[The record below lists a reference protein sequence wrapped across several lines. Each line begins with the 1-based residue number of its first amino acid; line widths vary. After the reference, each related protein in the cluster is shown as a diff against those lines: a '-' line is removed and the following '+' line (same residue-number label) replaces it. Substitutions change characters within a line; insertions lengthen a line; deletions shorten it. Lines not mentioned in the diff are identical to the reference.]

1 MRDYSTLFENR
12 IGKMPNT
19 KVHLDT
25 DPSVVPKQ
33 SRHFP
38 VPYCLVPSTQK
49 KLTWLIQNDII
60 EIVPKGAEITHISPM
75 HPVEKANYDP
85 EHYKKKECELHSRK
99 PCRKCISEADMESID
114 IRITSDNSDNLNK
127 AIIKQTRP
135 MPSIST
141 LKYDLN
147 GMKYFSKVDIRDAF
161 LTIELEDQSK
171 NLTIFSTPWGLYRY
185 KRLNMG
191 LCVASEL
198 FQETLTSKLAGLTN
212 VKVAM
217 DDILVFGHTQT
228 EHEEALEA
236 LLKRLV
242 ELNLTV
248 GEAKCEFSKTEITF
262 YGMII
267 SKDGIRPKKQKLE
280 DFMAASIPKTIKEV
294 KSFLSLAQYFHE
306 RIPNLSNISVPLKIL
321 MKKFQEYFWGAA
333 QQKAFELIKSS
344 ILLCC
349 LGHFDINRE
358 TEVWVDAGPNGIA
371 SYIIQSDKNGRN
383 RTLITCGSYAFS
395 KAEQNYSQVEK

>member
-1 MRDYSTLFENR
+1 
-12 IGKMPNT
+12 
-19 KVHLDT
+19 
-25 DPSVVPKQ
+25 
-33 SRHFP
+33 
-38 VPYCLVPSTQK
+38 
-49 KLTWLIQNDII
+49 
-60 EIVPKGAEITHISPM
+60 M

-85 EHYKKKECELHSRK
+85 EHYKNKECELHSRK

-161 LTIELEDQSK
+161 LTIELDDQSK

-217 DDILVFGHTQT
+217 DDILVFGHTQA

-262 YGMII
+262 YQRWII
-267 SKDGIRPKKQKLE
+267 VQI
-280 DFMAASIPKTIKEV
+280 
-294 KSFLSLAQYFHE
+294 
-306 RIPNLSNISVPLKIL
+306 
-321 MKKFQEYFWGAA
+321 
-333 QQKAFELIKSS
+333 
-344 ILLCC
+344 
-349 LGHFDINRE
+349 
-358 TEVWVDAGPNGIA
+358 
-371 SYIIQSDKNGRN
+371 
-383 RTLITCGSYAFS
+383 
-395 KAEQNYSQVEK
+395 